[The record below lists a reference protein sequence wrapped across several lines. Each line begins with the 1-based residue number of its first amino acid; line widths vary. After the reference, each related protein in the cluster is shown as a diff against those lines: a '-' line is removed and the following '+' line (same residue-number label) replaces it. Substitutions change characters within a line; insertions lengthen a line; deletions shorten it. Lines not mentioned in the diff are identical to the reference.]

1 METFKQNE
9 PYEYRHIHYVNKSF
23 FISNATYTSTPIS
36 NIHFHNGYEI
46 ILITQGS
53 YKIYAPQEIYEGS
66 GPCLG
71 IFQIGT
77 YHGCVFHECEQNT
90 ANRFVINYTK
100 DLIDRIPAHML
111 DVKELFDNDVT
122 VIPLDHESLNLL
134 IPFFHA
140 LYNNYKKTSNTSAIA
155 PQIYTYMAVM
165 LNSITE
171 MIRKNSAI
179 VINMCKDHDN
189 YIYDVIREILSV
201 ASTDQSISS
210 SLIAERHFISQ
221 SKLSDDFK
229 RVTGMSIKHM
239 IDVIRL
245 ERIKKMLCIGVS
257 NKEIVEQLGFSSESY
272 FIQFFKNHV
281 HISPGDYRK
290 LNHVNK

>member
-53 YKIYAPQEIYEGS
+53 YKIYAPQKIHEGS

-77 YHGCVFHECEQNT
+77 YHGCVFYECDKT
-90 ANRFVINYTK
+90 PASRFVINYTK
-100 DLIDRIPAHML
+100 DLIERIPPHML
-111 DVKELFDNDVT
+111 DVKCLFDNDVT
-122 VIPLDHESLNLL
+122 VIPLDDESLCLL
-134 IPFFHA
+134 IPFFNS
-140 LYNNYKKTSNTSAIA
+140 LYKNYKKSNNNGVISS
-155 PQIYTYMAVM
+155 QIYSYMAVL

-171 MIRKNSAI
+171 LIKTCPSI
-179 VINMCKDHDN
+179 SINTCKDHDN
-189 YIYDVIREILSV
+189 YIYEVIREILSV
-201 ASTDQSISS
+201 ASTDQTISS
-210 SLIAERHFISQ
+210 SSIAERHFISQ
-221 SKLSDDFK
+221 SKLSDDFR
-229 RVTGMSIKHM
+229 RVTGMSIKQM

-245 ERIKKMLCIGVS
+245 ERIKKLLCVGVS

-272 FIQFFKNHV
+272 FIQFFRNHMQ
-281 HISPGDYRK
+281 ISPGDYRK
-290 LNHVNK
+290 KHSTNE